1 MTYLD
6 NDAKKLLKTYPKFA
20 DGRVDYHDQKICYA
34 TLSIVTAG
42 DKFLLTRRSD
52 KVAHYQNK
60 LDVVAGYLDQPD
72 LSIEE
77 SARIEL
83 AEEIAAPLDEI
94 KNTKVVG
101 PVIFIDDA
109 IDREWC
115 DYYVF
120 FEFARQFQP
129 KLNWE
134 NSAADWYSLDELE
147 QLQNELI
154 PGFYRRL
161 IKVIGQFAN

>member
-20 DGRVDYHDQKICYA
+20 DGRVDYHGQKICYA
-34 TLSIVTAG
+34 TLSIVTA
-42 DKFLLTRRSD
+42 DNKFLLTRRSNQ
-52 KVAHYQNK
+52 VAHYQNK

-94 KNTKVVG
+94 KDTKVVG
-101 PVIFIDDA
+101 PVIFVDDV
-109 IDREWC
+109 IDREWR

-134 NSAADWYSLDELE
+134 NSAAGWYSLGELE
-147 QLQNELI
+147 QLQNEMI
-154 PGFYRRL
+154 PKFYERL
-161 IKVIGQFAN
+161 VKVLNRAIN